1 MTLKSKTISG
11 FKWSLLDTVL
21 RYFLTFF
28 IGILLARILSPSDYG
43 LVGMSA
49 IFIAI
54 SRVFIDGGFSDS
66 LIRKTKCTIDDY
78 SSILIFN
85 LAVAFFFYL
94 ILFSASNAISN
105 FFNEPQLVNII
116 RVTGLGLIIGA
127 SSSIHSIYLKKILDF
142 KLLAQIGFIG
152 TIVSGLVSVLMAY
165 WGYAFWSIIF
175 SGLIQGIVTSILLW
189 LKRTNLE
196 LTFKFKFKIIKEHFS
211 FGSKIMFGSLIHVI
225 YNNMYFALVGKIFNT
240 AVLGYYTRADNF
252 QKLFSDNIDM
262 VVRQVTYP
270 VLSQIQDDENK
281 LKSTYKTMLRTTSF
295 LSFIL
300 LIGLAVVAKSFIVTL
315 IGEKWLPSV
324 PYLQLLCLVG
334 IFLPLVSINANILN
348 VKGRSDLSL
357 KIVTLKVLLS
367 IPALVLGYYFGIYA
381 MIIGILISLL
391 ITYFVVIFFS
401 NQVIQYSLK
410 EQFLDILPVIKIIL
424 LALSPIYFIEPYLT
438 FSSFVVLIIQSIL
451 SLILIMFWSEIL
463 KNTEYLLIKNII
475 KSVVLKK
482 NN

>member
-11 FKWSLLDTVL
+11 FKWSLIDTVI

-28 IGILLARILSPSDYG
+28 IGIILARILSPSDYG

-54 SRVFIDGGFSDS
+54 SRVFIDAGFSDA
-66 LIRKTKCTIDDY
+66 LIRKTKCTVDDY

-85 LAVAFFFYL
+85 LVLAFFFYL
-94 ILFSASNAISN
+94 LLFLTSNLISD
-105 FFNEPQLVNII
+105 FFKEPQLVNII

-196 LTFKFKFKIIKEHFS
+196 LTFKFKFEIIKEHFS

-252 QKLFSDNIDM
+252 QKLFSDNIDT

-270 VLSQIQDDENK
+270 ILSQIQDDENK

-295 LSFIL
+295 ISFIL

-334 IFLPLVSINANILN
+334 IFLPLISINANILN

-367 IPALVLGYYFGIYA
+367 IPSLVLGYYFGIYS

-391 ITYFVVIFFS
+391 ITYFMVIFFS

-410 EQFLDILPVIKIIL
+410 EQFLDIFPAIKIIL
-424 LALSPIYFIEPYLT
+424 LALSPIYFIEPYLN
-438 FSSFVVLIIQSIL
+438 FSSFVVLFIQSIL
-451 SLILIMFWSEIL
+451 SLILIIFWSEIL

-475 KSVVLKK
+475 KSVILKK
-482 NN
+482 K

>member
-11 FKWSLLDTVL
+11 FKWSIIDTAL
-21 RYFLTFF
+21 RYFLAFF
-28 IGILLARILSPSDYG
+28 IGIILARILSPSDYG

-54 SRVFIDGGFSDS
+54 SRVFIDGGFSDA
-66 LIRKTKCTIDDY
+66 LIRKTNCTVDDY

-85 LAVAFFFYL
+85 IVLAFLLYL
-94 ILFSASNAISN
+94 ILFLTSNLISD
-105 FFNEPQLVNII
+105 FFNEPQLVDII

-152 TIVSGLVSVLMAY
+152 TIVSGLVSVIMAY
-165 WGYAFWSIIF
+165 WGYAFWSIII

-196 LTFKFKFKIIKEHFS
+196 LKFKFKFKIIVEHFS

-225 YNNMYFALVGKIFNT
+225 YNNMYYALVGKIFNT

-252 QKLFSDNIDM
+252 QKLFSDNIDT

-270 VLSQIQDDENK
+270 VLSQIQGDENK

-300 LIGLAVVAKSFIVTL
+300 LMGLVVVAKSFIVTL
-315 IGEKWLPSV
+315 IGVKWLPSV
-324 PYLQLLCLVG
+324 PYLQLLCFVG
-334 IFLPLVSINANILN
+334 IFLPLISINSNILN
-348 VKGRSDLSL
+348 VKGRSDLTL

-367 IPALVLGYYFGIYA
+367 IPSLVLGYYLGIYA

-391 ITYFVVIFFS
+391 ITYFIVIIFS
-401 NQVIQYSLK
+401 NQVIKYSLK
-410 EQFLDILPVIKIIL
+410 EQFLDILPAVKLVL
-424 LALSPIYFIEPYLT
+424 LALSPIYFIEPFLN
-438 FSSFVVLIIQSIL
+438 FSSFVVLSIQSML
-451 SLILIMFWSEIL
+451 SLILIIFWSEIL
-463 KNTEYLLIKNII
+463 KNTEYFLIKNII
-475 KSVVLKK
+475 KSVIFKTK
-482 NN
+482 

>member
-11 FKWSLLDTVL
+11 FKWSLIDTVI

-28 IGILLARILSPSDYG
+28 IGIILARILSPSDYG

-54 SRVFIDGGFSDS
+54 SRVFIDAGFSDA
-66 LIRKTKCTIDDY
+66 LIRKTKCTVDDY

-85 LAVAFFFYL
+85 LVLAFFFYL
-94 ILFSASNAISN
+94 VLFLTSNLISD
-105 FFNEPQLVNII
+105 FFKEPQLVNII

-142 KLLAQIGFIG
+142 KLLAQIGFTG

-196 LTFKFKFKIIKEHFS
+196 FTFKFKFKIIKEHFS

-252 QKLFSDNIDM
+252 QKLFSDNIDT

-295 LSFIL
+295 ISFIF

-334 IFLPLVSINANILN
+334 IFLPLISINANILN

-367 IPALVLGYYFGIYA
+367 IPSLVLGYYFGIYA

-391 ITYFVVIFFS
+391 ITYFMVIFFS

-410 EQFLDILPVIKIIL
+410 EQFLDIFPAIKIIL
-424 LALSPIYFIEPYLT
+424 LALSPIYFIEPYLN
-438 FSSFVVLIIQSIL
+438 FSSFVVLFIQSIL
-451 SLILIMFWSEIL
+451 SLILIIFWSEIL

-475 KSVVLKK
+475 KSVILKK
-482 NN
+482 K

>member
-11 FKWSLLDTVL
+11 FKWSIIDTAL
-21 RYFLTFF
+21 RYFLSFF
-28 IGILLARILSPSDYG
+28 ISIILARILSPSDYG

-54 SRVFIDGGFSDS
+54 SRVFIDGGFSDA
-66 LIRKTKCTIDDY
+66 LIRKTNCTVDDY

-85 LAVAFFFYL
+85 IVLAFLLYF
-94 ILFSASNAISN
+94 ILFLTSNLISD
-105 FFNEPQLVNII
+105 FFNEPQLVDII

-152 TIVSGLVSVLMAY
+152 TIVSGLVSVIMAY
-165 WGYAFWSIIF
+165 WGYAFWSIII

-196 LTFKFKFKIIKEHFS
+196 LKFKFKFKIIVEHFS

-225 YNNMYFALVGKIFNT
+225 YNNMYYALVGKIFNT

-252 QKLFSDNIDM
+252 QKLFSDNIDT

-270 VLSQIQDDENK
+270 VLSQIQGDENK

-300 LIGLAVVAKSFIVTL
+300 LMGLVVVAKSFIVTL
-315 IGEKWLPSV
+315 IGVKWLTSV
-324 PYLQLLCLVG
+324 PYLQLLCFVG
-334 IFLPLVSINANILN
+334 IFLPLISINSNILN
-348 VKGRSDLSL
+348 VKGRSDLTL

-367 IPALVLGYYFGIYA
+367 IPSLVFGYYLGIYA

-391 ITYFVVIFFS
+391 ITYFIVIIFS
-401 NQVIQYSLK
+401 NQVIKYSLK
-410 EQFLDILPVIKIIL
+410 EQFLDILPAVKLVL
-424 LALSPIYFIEPYLT
+424 LALSPIYFIEPFLN
-438 FSSFVVLIIQSIL
+438 FSSFVVLSIQSML
-451 SLILIMFWSEIL
+451 SLILIIFWSEIL
-463 KNTEYLLIKNII
+463 KNTEYFLIKNII
-475 KSVVLKK
+475 KSVIFKTK
-482 NN
+482 